1 MAWEM
6 QSAKPPKSY
15 MSVSFHF
22 FNVNII
28 LFNNGFETH
37 YQCQDRKKMHS
48 NKTAFK

>member
-1 MAWEM
+1 MGNAISET
-6 QSAKPPKSY
+6 PKILY
-15 MSVSFHF
+15 VGEFNF

-37 YQCQDRKKMHS
+37 YQCQDRTKMHS